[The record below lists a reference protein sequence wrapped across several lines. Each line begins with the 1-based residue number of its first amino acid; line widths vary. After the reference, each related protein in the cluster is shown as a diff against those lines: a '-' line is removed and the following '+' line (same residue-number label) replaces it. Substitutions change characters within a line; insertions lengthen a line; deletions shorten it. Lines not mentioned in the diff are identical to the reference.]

1 MKTRSMNNNDS
12 QAHLEPRVARLETG
26 LETLTRNV
34 NDLTIAMR
42 DNNTEVGRKLDAL
55 SVSVTTASGPRRTDW
70 SVIIGALG
78 LIMVIGAAVFVPLN
92 NMANDNKI
100 AIQKSIDVMTDHTK
114 LTLHPVGAALV
125 QRSEEQIIAHALLN
139 EKAMKEHVERD
150 TQEFNALDKKLQLEY
165 SLVNAKLESQLLA
178 LDVRLQKEFGLMQ
191 TRNDAR
197 LSKLETVD
205 LAQQDLDQQELRQW
219 RSKANGL
226 SIPTAVV
233 PLIPTQLPVT
243 PLLK

>member
-70 SVIIGALG
+70 GVIIAGIG
-78 LIMVIGAAVFVPLN
+78 LILAIGAAVFVPLN
-92 NMANDNKI
+92 NMAYDNKVS
-100 AIQKSIDVMTDHTK
+100 IQKSMDTMTDHVK
-114 LTLHPVGAALV
+114 LTLHPVGQALV
-125 QRSEEQIIAHALLN
+125 QRLEEQITSHALLN
-139 EKAMKEHVERD
+139 EKVIKDHIDRD
-150 TQEFNALDKKLQLEY
+150 IQEFEALDKKLQLEY
-165 SLVNAKLESQLLA
+165 SLVNSKLESQLLA
-178 LDVRLQKEFGLMQ
+178 LDLRLQKEFSLTQ
-191 TRNDAR
+191 VRNDAR
-197 LSKLETVD
+197 LTKLETSD
-205 LAQQDLDQQELRQW
+205 NTQQEFDQQELRQW

-233 PLIPTQLPVT
+233 PFIPTQLPVT

>member
-1 MKTRSMNNNDS
+1 MPDNYE
-12 QAHLEPRVARLETG
+12 QHLEPRVARLEVG
-26 LETLTRNV
+26 LETLTKNV
-34 NDLTIAMR
+34 SDLTITIR
-42 DNNTEVGRKLDAL
+42 DNNLEVSRQLASL
-55 SVSVTTASGPRRTDW
+55 QVSVTTAAGPKRTDW
-70 SVIIGALG
+70 GVILTAIGLTLA
-78 LIMVIGAAVFVPLN
+78 IGAAVFVPIN
-92 NMANDNKI
+92 NSTKDNKD
-100 AIQKSIDVMTDHTK
+100 AIVRVQDTMSDHIK
-114 LTLHPVGAALV
+114 LNLHPVGQALV
-125 QRSEEQIIAHALLN
+125 QRLEEQIIAHALLN

-165 SLVNAKLESQLLA
+165 SLVNAKLEAQTTA

-191 TRNDAR
+191 ARSDAR
-197 LSKLETVD
+197 LNKLEAVD
-205 LAQQDLDQQELRQW
+205 LAQQELDQQELRQW